1 MRTTRLRNIDH
12 VRQTTPMASSLRG
25 PRINGHA
32 VRALR
37 VAQGFSQVSLAAAAG
52 LDHSYLSRIE
62 RAQRCHPAPTV
73 TKGLADALGVPM
85 VAILADPQVVAVG

>member
-1 MRTTRLRNIDH
+1 LVLSGLRNVDH
-12 VRQTTPMASSLRG
+12 VRQDMGMASSPRG

-37 VAQGFSQVSLAAAAG
+37 IAQGLSQVSLSRQAG

-62 RAQRCHPAPTV
+62 RAQRCHPAPWV
-73 TKGLADALGVPM
+73 TKALADTLGVPM
-85 VAILADPQVVAVG
+85 AAILADPQVVAAS